1 MKKRVLPMLILGI
14 VLVGLILFIP
24 AGSLGYWQAWLFMF
38 SLFTPVIFIT
48 IYFLKHDKGLLE
60 RRMKLKEKET
70 KQKII
75 VKIASLLFLISFI
88 FPGLDYRYSWSDV
101 PIFLVIISNIMV
113 FLGYFL
119 IFLVFKENSY
129 TSRVIEVAKK
139 QKIITTGPYSIV
151 RHPMYLGLSI
161 IFFFI
166 STALGSFYGMIFF
179 IPIIITLIFRIF
191 NEEKFLLKNLKGY
204 KEYVK
209 KVKYRLI
216 PYIW

>member
-1 MKKRVLPMLILGI
+1 MLILGI